1 MPITNDRKALAWV
14 AAQLTSGTRRQV
26 ALVGVLD
33 LVARLAGLT
42 TALSVGESALTTLTL
57 AAVSWGVVVLK
68 RLVAF
73 GVRVNVERD
82 LHVAITRAVLDTTV
96 VEEPPVEPHAA
107 VADGVYASTEL
118 FATVVPALVADVL
131 ASVVA
136 LAALASVLTPR
147 VSLLLLG
154 AGVIVGVLTLALRAR
169 ITRTHEESLAAQE
182 KLRDAFATA
191 LHGRLEIVAN
201 GTRTATSQ
209 GIVSAADHFA
219 GVARRSGVGIA
230 LLGRAPLLLAGLAT
244 VAVLLATE
252 TIDVAHWQ
260 THLRM
265 LAVLAT
271 AAPVMLGL
279 VVGGQSIVRA
289 RTKLGPLRLVVAGAV
304 PSRPGGS
311 AVTPGAVAFEGVGF
325 GYPGAPLVLDAFTA
339 QWDSGALVLRGSNG
353 SGKTTVLRL
362 LAGLVTPTAGAVRV
376 GPHDLAAAD
385 LEAWRA
391 RIAFLPQRPYV
402 GEPYATVGQAFDLV
416 APATD
421 DAARM
426 AALARAGLATPLDH
440 AVGHLSVGQRQ
451 RLALARVLARGAEV
465 LLLDEP
471 DANLDAEGI
480 ERVVGILEE
489 ELAAGR
495 RVAVAAHGPIAER
508 LRGTVWDLA
517 VRKEP

>member
-1 MPITNDRKALAWV
+1 MPISHDRKALAWV
-14 AAQLTSGTRRQV
+14 AAQLTSRTRRQV
-26 ALVGVLD
+26 AVVGALD
-33 LVARLAGLT
+33 LAARLAGLA
-42 TALSVGESALTTLTL
+42 TALSVGDSALTTLTL

-73 GVRVNVERD
+73 GVRVQVERD
-82 LHVAITRAVLDTTV
+82 LHVAIARAVLDTTV

-118 FATVVPALVADVL
+118 FATVVPALVADLL
-131 ASVVA
+131 ASAVA

-154 AGVIVGVLTLALRAR
+154 AGVVVGMLTLALRAR

-201 GTRTATSQ
+201 GTRAATSRA
-209 GIVSAADHFA
+209 VAEAADHFA

-304 PSRPGGS
+304 PTRPGGGVV
-311 AVTPGAVAFEGVGF
+311 APGEVAFEGVGF
-325 GYPGAPLVLDAFTA
+325 GYPGAPLVLDSFTA
-339 QWDSGALVLRGSNG
+339 RWSEGALVLRGHNG

-362 LAGLVTPTAGAVRV
+362 VAGLVAPVAGTVRV
-376 GPHDLAAAD
+376 GAQDLAEAD

-391 RIAFLPQRPYV
+391 NLAFLPQRPYV
-402 GEPYATVGQAFDLV
+402 GEPYATVGQSFDLV
-416 APATD
+416 APGTD
-421 DAARM
+421 DEART
-426 AALARAGLATPLDH
+426 AALARAGLPVALTH

-451 RLALARVLARGAEV
+451 RLALARVLARRAAV
-465 LLLDEP
+465 MLLDEP

-480 ERVVGILEE
+480 DRLVGILEE
-489 ELAAGR
+489 ETASGR